1 MTENYIGPDRRKP
14 ANCSEGP
21 TCAHVSSVAEE
32 AADRAVR
39 EVFAKFGVDIDKP
52 DQVAEFQADLRFGSR
67 LRRIADHGAMAMV
80 AALGVGVLA
89 ALWAGITSKLG
100 GH

>member
-1 MTENYIGPDRRKP
+1 
-14 ANCSEGP
+14 
-21 TCAHVSSVAEE
+21 
-32 AADRAVR
+32 
-39 EVFAKFGVDIDKP
+39 
-52 DQVAEFQADLRFGSR
+52 VAEFQADLRFGSR